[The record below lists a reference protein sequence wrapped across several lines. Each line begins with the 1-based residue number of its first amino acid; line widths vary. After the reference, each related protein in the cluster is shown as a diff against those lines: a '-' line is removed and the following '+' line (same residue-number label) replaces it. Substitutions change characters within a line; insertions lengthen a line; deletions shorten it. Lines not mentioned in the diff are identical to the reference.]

1 MEMVLEVER
10 QFKEQPDLLLP
21 NTHLRP
27 DYDRCVAI
35 STRSALR
42 EMIAPGESLVVM
54 FDYVW
59 VWVMCDSGMMMYGG
73 V

>member
-1 MEMVLEVER
+1 MEMVAEVER
-10 QFKEQPDLLLP
+10 QFREQPDLLLP

-42 EMIAPGESLVVM
+42 EMIAPG
-54 FDYVW
+54 DPP
-59 VWVMCDSGMMMYGG
+59 
-73 V
+73 

>member
-1 MEMVLEVER
+1 MEMVAEVER
-10 QFKEQPDLLLP
+10 QFREQPELLLP

-42 EMIAPGESLVVM
+42 EMIAPGEPPSM
-54 FDYVW
+54 TEIYHPRW
-59 VWVMCDSGMMMYGG
+59 T
-73 V
+73 